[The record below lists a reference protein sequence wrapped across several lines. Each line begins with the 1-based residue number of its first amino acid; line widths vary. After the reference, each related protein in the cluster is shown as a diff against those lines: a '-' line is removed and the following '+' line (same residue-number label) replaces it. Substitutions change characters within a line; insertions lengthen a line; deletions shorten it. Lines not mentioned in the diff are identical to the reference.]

1 MLLTVSP
8 VPQKERIQILDSL
21 RGIAVFGILLLNIPS
36 MSYSVPSRDPFILNE
51 QGSINYTV
59 WFLNEWL
66 LDGTQRGFFSMLF
79 GAGVIL
85 FMSSKSKME
94 DAVTAGDYFLRRQL
108 WLLLFGLINI
118 YIFLWQGD
126 ILFDYGLFGILIF
139 VFRFWNSKQLLIA
152 AGVCLLLMLARENR
166 DLYLD
171 KQTISRGETILRTDT
186 AITKLTD
193 TQNEYLDEYNTFKN
207 RTTQEG
213 RKKRVERSR
222 RLMTENYTTA
232 YEYRTASYLNNIIHY
247 TYLGIW
253 DVILFMFI
261 GMAFYKSGILTGNAN
276 TKIYLLFCVAGLG
289 LGALLSWLHLK
300 PAITAGYNWFE
311 LAKIKTISFFELGR
325 TFRTIGF
332 FGLIML
338 VYKSG
343 WFQWMFNLFRP
354 VGQMAFTNYLA
365 QSIIALILFY
375 APGFAF
381 FGQFQRYE
389 IYLIVVAIWTTQL
402 IWSHIWL
409 SYFRFGPFEW
419 IWRMLTYW
427 KWLPIKK

>member
-1 MLLTVSP
+1 
-8 VPQKERIQILDSL
+8 
-21 RGIAVFGILLLNIPS
+21 
-36 MSYSVPSRDPFILNE
+36 
-51 QGSINYTV
+51 
-59 WFLNEWL
+59 
-66 LDGTQRGFFSMLF
+66 
-79 GAGVIL
+79 
-85 FMSSKSKME
+85 
-94 DAVTAGDYFLRRQL
+94 
-108 WLLLFGLINI
+108 
-118 YIFLWQGD
+118 
-126 ILFDYGLFGILIF
+126 
-139 VFRFWNSKQLLIA
+139 
-152 AGVCLLLMLARENR
+152 
-166 DLYLD
+166 
-171 KQTISRGETILRTDT
+171 
-186 AITKLTD
+186 
-193 TQNEYLDEYNTFKN
+193 
-207 RTTQEG
+207 
-213 RKKRVERSR
+213 
-222 RLMTENYTTA
+222 MTENYTTA

-261 GMAFYKSGILTGNAN
+261 GMAFYKSGILTGNTN
-276 TKIYLLFCVAGLG
+276 TKIYFFFCVAGLG
-289 LGALLSWLHLK
+289 FGALLSWLHLK

-409 SYFRFGPFEW
+409 SYFQFGPFEW
-419 IWRMLTYW
+419 LWRMLTYW